1 MIDGITDLAQALRA
15 SGVRVSTGEVIDA
28 ARAVDVIG
36 LRDPDVVREALA
48 ASLIKQGRDR
58 ALFDQ
63 IFDLTFAGGAARAAR
78 LVPLDELL
86 RHAGFDDATRA
97 RLLDLLAIE
106 LAGLSP
112 VARAALGLGTAAMPD
127 LLRRAAS
134 QVELGRMATPLAAG
148 FFSHRM
154 FEAMELASAGRE
166 LDELAARLA
175 QLAALSPAEGA
186 DLAGVVE
193 HGLQGVRQVV
203 RDYVADEGQRRTA
216 AARGS
221 AAARALR
228 NKPLA
233 ALTER
238 EVIEL
243 RGEVARLARLLRARI
258 QVRPVAPHRGRLDLR
273 RTLRRSLATSGIPF
287 DLRRR
292 ERRPHRPRL
301 VVLCDVSDSVR
312 NVSRF
317 LLELVY
323 ALQAEFERVS
333 SFAFVADLGELTEL
347 FRQNKAD
354 RAIELAI
361 TGEAVNVFAN
371 SNYGRA
377 LTAFTQRHLGLVTR
391 RTTVLII
398 GDGRNNYHPPRAEAL
413 ATIHRRARQVLWL
426 NPEPPPAWGFG
437 DSAMR
442 DYAPH
447 CDRVA
452 VARDLD
458 GLRRVVDDLIAPGR
472 RRHRSP
478 HP

>member
-1 MIDGITDLAQALRA
+1 M
-15 SGVRVSTGEVIDA
+15 
-28 ARAVDVIG
+28 
-36 LRDPDVVREALA
+36 
-48 ASLIKQGRDR
+48 
-58 ALFDQ
+58 
-63 IFDLTFAGGAARAAR
+63 
-78 LVPLDELL
+78 
-86 RHAGFDDATRA
+86 
-97 RLLDLLAIE
+97 
-106 LAGLSP
+106 
-112 VARAALGLGTAAMPD
+112 
-127 LLRRAAS
+127 
-134 QVELGRMATPLAAG
+134 
-148 FFSHRM
+148 
-154 FEAMELASAGRE
+154 
-166 LDELAARLA
+166 
-175 QLAALSPAEGA
+175 
-186 DLAGVVE
+186 VE

-216 AARGS
+216 ATRGA

-228 NKPLA
+228 HKPLA

-238 EVIEL
+238 EVTEL
-243 RGEVARLARLLRARI
+243 RGEVARLARLLRARV
-258 QVRPVAPHRGRLDLR
+258 QLRPHAPHRGRLDLR

-301 VVLCDVSDSVR
+301 VVLCDVSDSVK

-333 SFAFVADLGELTEL
+333 CFAFVAELGELTAL
-347 FRQNKAD
+347 FRDNKVD
-354 RAIELAI
+354 RAIELA
-361 TGEAVNVFAN
+361 TSGEAVNVFAN

-458 GLRRVVDDLIAPGR
+458 GLRRVVDDLIAP
-472 RRHRSP
+472 RRHR
-478 HP
+478 HRKAG